1 MIPEGE
7 FQDNGGP
14 LRPRRPWWFALILV
28 LLVLPAFSTPW
39 LLADAPA
46 DSLLQILIKWFPAF
60 LLLAAVCAW
69 FAYPQRRD
77 VAWIL
82 VAVMA
87 LSAASLFMI

>member
-7 FQDNGGP
+7 FKDEGGP
-14 LRPRRPWWFALILV
+14 LRPRRPWWFTVILV
-28 LLVLPAFSTPW
+28 MLVLPAFGTPW

-46 DSLLQILIKWFPAF
+46 GSLLYGLIKWFPAF
-60 LLLAAVCAW
+60 LLLAAICAW
-69 FAYPQRRD
+69 YSDPQRRD

-87 LSAASLFMI
+87 LSASWLFII